1 MAESTENVVAWREVA
16 SGVLS
21 VVMNRPPANALGL
34 PLLEELH
41 LAMDAAEA
49 AGNVKV
55 MIVSSARSGFFAA
68 GADIKHLSA
77 IDSTSF
83 TEYGDAMRAV
93 NDRLEAAPWISI
105 AAVDGIALGGGCELA
120 MACTLRVAGPS
131 ARFGLPEVKLGLIPG
146 AGGTQRLP
154 RLVGSSRAL
163 DIMLTARQVGAQE
176 AARIG
181 LVDRVAA
188 GDALDAARALAD
200 ELLGPSVPAQ
210 LAVIR
215 AVTAAGDLPFE
226 QGARVEI
233 DEIQSL
239 FEHGEAAE
247 GISAFVEK
255 RKPAF
260 R

>member
-1 MAESTENVVAWREVA
+1 MENSTGNVVSWREA
-16 SGVLS
+16 TSGVLS

-34 PLLEELH
+34 PLLEGMH

-55 MIVSSARSGFFAA
+55 MIISSARPGFFAA
-68 GADIKHLSA
+68 GADIKHLST
-77 IDSTSF
+77 IDSASF
-83 TEYGDAMRAV
+83 TEYGDVMRAV

-105 AAVDGIALGGGCELA
+105 AAVDGLALGGGCELA

-154 RLVGSSRAL
+154 RLVGHSRTL
-163 DIMLTARQVGAQE
+163 DMMLTARQVGVEE

-188 GDALDAARALAD
+188 DDVLDAARALAD

-210 LAVIR
+210 LAAIR

-226 QGARVEI
+226 QGARVEV

-247 GISAFVEK
+247 GISAFIEK
-255 RKPAF
+255 RKPDF